1 MQKRMDRISR
11 MEEEGG
17 SYRGVGEGDEKM
29 LEQKRRFLV
38 GVSNA

>member
-1 MQKRMDRISR
+1 MQKIMERISR
-11 MEEEGG
+11 MEKGG